1 MSELAVFVMARG
13 GDEVETVAL
22 SAYRLVN
29 QDLNLRID
37 PNQPQETTLAY
48 VTRAEKPMVEYVQ
61 ISNEGRQLAEGDI
74 VDSPARYYFSSQ
86 IDNGVSAAL
95 ADQPEQV
102 SQAIYRLIDDNFV
115 NAAELDDEQRQ
126 LALEL
131 GLSQAGYFA
140 ERYLSGNKKTAFME
154 SMNLLASVVK
164 TRQVDDNGNISYL
177 TLPERVPGT
186 NEYKV
191 DVAELM
197 KEKDPGRYQAYL
209 GALESGGDWFAP
221 YLDFVKQFPQHPEWI
236 SEYQENAGKLF
247 QSIAG
252 DQVANRFASADLSS
266 SATLINDVR
275 ETLLMSYDEQTVQTH
290 VQALRQFVD
299 VLEGSLR

>member
-1 MSELAVFVMARG
+1 MVYVVPSEKQA
-13 GDEVETVAL
+13 
-22 SAYRLVN
+22 
-29 QDLNLRID
+29 
-37 PNQPQETTLAY
+37 
-48 VTRAEKPMVEYVQ
+48 VEYVQ
-61 ISNEGRQLAEGDI
+61 ISNEGRQLAEGDM
-74 VDSPARYYFSSQ
+74 VTSPARYYFSSQ
-86 IDNGVSAAL
+86 IDNGIADAL

-115 NAAELDDEQRQ
+115 NATESDDEQRQ

-164 TRQVDDNGNISYL
+164 TRQVDDGGNVSYL

-197 KEKDPGRYQAYL
+197 KEKDPGRYQAYRD
-209 GALESGGDWFAP
+209 ALESGGDWFSP
-221 YLDFVKQFPQHPEWI
+221 YLDFVKQLPQHPEWS
-236 SEYQENAGKLF
+236 SEYQANAEKLF

-252 DQVANRFASADLSS
+252 ERVTNRFASADLSS
-266 SATLINDVR
+266 SATFISDVR
-275 ETLLMSYDEQTVQTH
+275 DTLRISYDEQTVQTH
-290 VQALRQFVD
+290 VQALKQFVD

>member
-1 MSELAVFVMARG
+1 MFVMTLG
-13 GDEVETVAL
+13 GDEVETTAL

-29 QDLNLRID
+29 QDLNLHID
-37 PNQPQETTLAY
+37 PNKPQEATMVY
-48 VTRAEKPMVEYVQ
+48 VARSEKQAVEYVQ

-74 VDSPARYYFSSQ
+74 VSSPARYYFSSQ
-86 IDNGVSAAL
+86 IDNGIADAL

-115 NAAELDDEQRQ
+115 NAAESDDEQRQ

-140 ERYLSGNKKTAFME
+140 EHYLSGNKKAAFIE

-164 TRQVDDNGNISYL
+164 TRQVDDNGNVSYL

-186 NEYKV
+186 NDYKV

-197 KEKDPGRYQAYL
+197 KEKDPGRYQAYQD
-209 GALESGGDWFAP
+209 ALESGGDWFSP
-221 YLDFVKQFPQHPEWI
+221 YLDFVEQLPQHPEWI
-236 SEYQENAGKLF
+236 GKYQTNAEKLF

-252 DQVANRFASADLSS
+252 ERVTNRFASADLSS
-266 SATLINDVR
+266 SATLISDVR
-275 ETLLMSYDEQTVQTH
+275 DRLRISYDEQTVQTH
-290 VQALRQFVD
+290 VQALEQFVD

>member
-1 MSELAVFVMARG
+1 MFVMTLG
-13 GDEVETVAL
+13 GNEVETTAL

-29 QDLNLRID
+29 QDLNLHID
-37 PNQPQETTLAY
+37 PNKPQEATMVY
-48 VTRAEKPMVEYVQ
+48 VAPSEKQAVEYVQ
-61 ISNEGRQLAEGDI
+61 ISNEGRQLAEGDM
-74 VDSPARYYFSSQ
+74 VTSPARYYFSSQ
-86 IDNGVSAAL
+86 IDNGIADAL

-115 NAAELDDEQRQ
+115 NATESDDEQRQ

-154 SMNLLASVVK
+154 SMNLLASVVT
-164 TRQVDDNGNISYL
+164 TRQVDDGGNVSYL

-186 NEYKV
+186 NDYKV

-197 KEKDPGRYQAYL
+197 KEKDPGRYQAYRD
-209 GALESGGDWFAP
+209 ALESGGDWFSP
-221 YLDFVKQFPQHPEWI
+221 YLDFVKQLPQHPEWI
-236 SEYQENAGKLF
+236 SEYQANAEKLF

-252 DQVANRFASADLSS
+252 ERVTNRFASADLSS
-266 SATLINDVR
+266 SATFISDVR
-275 ETLLMSYDEQTVQTH
+275 DTLRISYDEQTVQTH
-290 VQALRQFVD
+290 VQALKQFVD

>member
-1 MSELAVFVMARG
+1 MFVMTLG
-13 GDEVETVAL
+13 GDEVETTAL

-29 QDLNLRID
+29 QDLNLHID
-37 PNQPQETTLAY
+37 PNKPLEATMVY
-48 VTRAEKPMVEYVQ
+48 VARSEKQAVEYVQ

-74 VDSPARYYFSSQ
+74 VSSPARYYFSSQ
-86 IDNGVSAAL
+86 IDNGIADAL

-115 NAAELDDEQRQ
+115 NAAESDDEQRQ

-140 ERYLSGNKKTAFME
+140 ERYLSGNKKAAFME

-164 TRQVDDNGNISYL
+164 TRQVDDNGNVSYL

-197 KEKDPGRYQAYL
+197 KEKDPGRYQAYQD
-209 GALESGGDWFAP
+209 ALESGGDWFSP
-221 YLDFVKQFPQHPEWI
+221 YLDFVEQLPQHPEWI
-236 SEYQENAGKLF
+236 GEYQTNAEKLF

-252 DQVANRFASADLSS
+252 ERVTNRFASADLSS
-266 SATLINDVR
+266 SATLISDVR
-275 ETLLMSYDEQTVQTH
+275 DRLRISYDEQTVQTH
-290 VQALRQFVD
+290 VQALKQFVD